1 MCLNKKVLIA
11 VGVVTVAVLVL
22 RPSWIGAALPLLLL
36 SVCAV
41 TMAFMM
47 RGMNGGRPGA
57 NGKAMTTRSV
67 DTRAVDHAAVEDRGN
82 RAAKHTVE

>member
-11 VGVVTVAVLVL
+11 AGVVAVAVLVL

-47 RGMNGGRPGA
+47 RGMNNGQSGA
-57 NGKAMTTRSV
+57 NGKAMRRSV
-67 DTRAVDHAAVEDRGN
+67 DARAVDHAAVENRGN
-82 RAAKHTVE
+82 RTAKQTVE